1 MVFAK
6 NEDGEILPQSRRAQ
20 RNAAIAKGYVEA
32 NKNWQAYSDDLEVLK
47 ELNKQLDNN
56 GQAITDNEQRMA
68 KANEVTKNASQRAKD
83 YGKQMATNAKT
94 LTDFKRENE
103 VEKPDQQKQG
113 KWSDGLKSMAS
124 AGLSMIGNAF
134 ISAGVGMLVQG
145 AFSLLGKGIDA
156 FVHKNENLIAKGQEA
171 KESIQ
176 SQTKAYE
183 DQKASLGE
191 LTSKYTELSKGVKI
205 SGNSIKNIS
214 LTDDEYKDFLNTSN
228 QIAAAAPS
236 LTRSWDSQ
244 GNAILNAGT
253 NAEDL
258 NTQINDYLKLQRN
271 LTYYDTKKNIS
282 NQYEGYE
289 TALGTN
295 ERQKNDYKDKYD
307 AAKFKVNSM
316 QNFSNM
322 LKKQKKGEDTFSY
335 TLDQAAYDA
344 LGNTFGKAIKNYT
357 QSADGQT
364 ITLEFDGKQLDFL
377 NNEAA
382 NILSSDSSEL
392 QEAHTNLVNTQE
404 SIDAAKREMV
414 SSIKSMA
421 STIDSFDSWDDQD
434 KASEFQSQLNSM
446 LNSTDNTRLL
456 NDFKESGKDMDTWL
470 RNNIVNPM
478 STANSDEQKLW
489 EQAFEMEPKDKE
501 TVQEFAARRNNLFDQ
516 IAAISDSDFWDRDTL
531 GEAFGFNHTEYD
543 DNGKAEFVW
552 ENQDK
557 LNRIQDALKNA
568 KASKTKGD
576 ASDVRTDLNNMTPDE
591 LDIAVQVITDSDALT
606 SIDSFYEAFEKAKQ
620 AAKNMSDQAA
630 VSLDSMETKVST
642 AKSTLSSM
650 GTILTETTSAGGVS
664 KDNVKILSTAFKNVK
679 DPRGI
684 EQNVNDL
691 FTTTSDGIK
700 LNIDALKTFTEYQTE
715 ATDGDF
721 EKGIKLQTKAIA
733 EQAEETDKAW
743 KAIAKADDKE
753 AARATYNAEKDKL
766 KDARNEYL
774 SYMQSQSE
782 WQATKKQQQELL
794 SYYSQWQRAQSTENA
809 GDKYNNIVAGLKNAK
824 DAYDKG
830 LVGTDD
836 FKSFAALIS
845 PTGSDDRANFAENY
859 GKAVRYLTEDK
870 TGVNNFLADLKSK
883 GMASYDDASKRWS
896 FDIDDMSKAARSMG
910 ISKEFMSANF
920 GRLRDYGIDNN
931 FISST
936 EEGIDRVQE
945 LTSALSDEQK
955 RLEELKNTDSTN
967 TTAITAS
974 EDKVNK
980 YKQDLKETYDN
991 MGDYSEDAA
1000 QTAVDNFNSAAMG
1013 VQSYQNAIE
1022 NVKKNENLTEAQ
1034 RTSAINQLIAKQEEL
1049 AATYGTTV
1057 KELLGADVS
1066 SLMDGI
1072 ITDSASVTT
1081 ALDGI
1086 NKAYEEQNTDVTS
1099 LVDTLGKYTSEQLEG
1114 IDFNDGKWDT
1124 ELGDA
1129 EKAVESLCEKLGLT
1143 KDQARSV
1150 IEALKEA
1157 GKLKDSE
1164 ESSDSSKETTK
1175 GSWEKPQ
1182 TAEQMGFGDDPDR
1195 AAEYTHSLEALT
1207 AAHKE
1212 NDAATEKSF
1221 ETLSKYNRTQLEGIK
1236 LNDGAYNVE
1245 GMEQAEDAIQQL
1257 ADKTQLSK
1265 DQILTALEGLGILK
1279 VNTDTTDATK
1289 NLDSVVTEAKEAQNE
1304 LTDLTG
1310 KTYKFDF
1317 DSTDLDSIHQQVTD
1331 LGTEVDKYRDRDGK
1345 YHPEITGGEELQ
1357 TVYTGA
1363 ISHEQDVEY
1372 NSSDISQADSSSSI
1386 VKAAQDFMQ
1395 AKNEMDVQTQL
1406 YQKGMDNTLDQATQD
1421 ANTAFETLQQAQTD
1435 SKVKLVDTDNI
1446 QTAEDQLLKISNDD
1460 ITAKVD
1466 VEADTSEAE
1475 SDIENLQNVSGSTV
1489 TLNCDVSNEGSFEQ
1503 AKSTIESMP
1512 SDTTATID
1520 MEVNGEE
1527 DVEKATELIESAPTN
1542 GAKLVVDCEVNNKEE
1557 FDELMQAQSTANSKG
1572 ANVEVHASIK
1582 GVDVDSAATA
1592 DTEVPVK
1599 GKLEIEPYSG
1609 DAVEVNAKAN
1619 ITGVTGGEGVQVSL
1633 NAKANVTEAPTVP
1646 DTTVKATA
1654 HVDEAPTVPDAEG
1667 IANYEGIFPHV
1678 ADDAYGVAHY
1688 EGDFPTSAPT
1698 ISGTVNYYAH
1708 IIGAPSGGA
1717 IATASGTM
1725 TSVAHASGTAYNVLN
1740 MRPLSSAHAK
1750 GDVALKHDEQAIV
1763 NEVGINGHSESIV
1776 RDGVWSLIPG
1786 GAHIENLKKGDI
1798 IFSATQTDALLR
1810 HGAITGHA
1818 RAYAQG
1824 TTSGVTLTPAFASG
1838 SSTNTALDNKIK
1850 EVSTQAKDWINVA
1863 LDRLERIVEKYK
1875 DTAESDYSNY
1885 RASIKAYNSALKN
1898 LKNQLKTQK
1907 DSRAKYVTKADEV
1920 ASAVGLSDDL
1930 KKKVQNGTINIENL
1944 SEDDKKRVD
1953 AYQEW
1958 YEKILDCDKAI
1969 RQLTISQKDLA
1980 KAKVDRVTEAYDT
1993 VIGKRESKAEYYKAK
2008 QELRITQGY
2017 NQKPGSIYEKY
2028 IKNELSYTNKQK
2040 KLTDK
2045 EIKTYKGKMKEYL
2058 AENGHKTVDPEY
2070 QKMKKQLYDLET
2082 SAVKLENEAA
2092 QLRQALQDNR
2102 EQIKQWAV
2110 DRWERAGSKQDAVIN
2125 YKTVSD
2131 DPNYQIK
2138 EKDYT
2143 ERIKT
2148 NNRQII
2154 ALQKLRAEKAEYYDS
2169 YFKSGNNEEA
2179 QKYLEAI
2186 AQIDEQILKLGANTE
2201 ELKNQIME
2209 LRWKPFEDIQDD
2221 LSNVINEYQTMQ
2233 KLLGDTESFYND
2245 DGSFTE
2251 NGLTNILLIQESI
2264 DVTKQKI
2271 ANYREALDKLDEQY
2285 KNGCYSQEEYT
2296 EKSKELL
2303 NGLQQESAALSDL
2316 QQNMLTMYETQVKTE
2331 NDLLQKNIDKRLEAL
2346 DAKEKYYEYDKTLK
2360 KKSKDIN
2367 TLKAQ
2372 IAALEGTSNAA
2383 AKARLEKLKAELA
2396 ESEEDMQDTVH
2407 NHETEMKKTGFENLQ
2422 SDAEKALDNTLDALK
2437 KNTNF
2442 QQAVIGN
2449 MLSNVTANYDSTY
2462 SHLHDV
2468 MDQYGV
2474 QVSTTFDKMITK
2486 SANFN
2491 TSLVAQTKAM
2501 QDVINMATKL
2511 PANLGGTATDIVN
2524 NTAKVNG
2531 TSTGAGN
2538 VTPGK
2543 VNDTTYSLKLNASEI
2558 YLTYSHL
2565 KYSLKA
2571 TWSPSKPEHSDI
2583 EWSSTDKSVAKVS
2596 TSGVVTGVA
2605 APLSKLGLMS
2615 RDESLTRKCKIIANG
2630 GPGLAKAECTVHIMP
2645 DEHYNAI
2652 KQYADKVGID
2662 TSKEGNNL
2670 RDAMEYA
2677 YKNGAFRSN
2686 QSSTAVEGFQKAYLK
2701 DWFNALPDR
2710 PNGATDVPSGVS
2722 QLAGYFYSKG
2732 KQVTRNDMQKLAD
2745 ILQIKTPGVGSYDT
2759 WGGTLKNKILKAY
2772 KAYGYATGGVINR
2785 LVPANM
2791 ETLLGKAI
2799 ISNGDQ
2805 GFIGAKVGE
2814 TVMTEEFTRL
2824 LKPSIAAMSDFTNM
2838 FNPTTPI
2845 ATTNNDY
2852 SINNEVNINVASMS
2866 SDLDIQDVANKVST
2880 IINKNMTR
2888 DWRKLR

>member
-6 NEDGEILPQSRRAQ
+6 NEDGGILPQSRRVQ
-20 RNAAIAKGYVEA
+20 RNAAIAKGYAEA
-32 NKNWQAYSDDLEVLK
+32 NKNYQAYSDDLKVLK
-47 ELNKQLDNN
+47 DLNKQLDNN

-68 KANEVTKNASQRAKD
+68 KANEATKNASQRAKD
-83 YGKQMATNAKT
+83 YGKQIATNAKT

-214 LTDDEYKDFLNTSN
+214 LTDDEYKDFLDTSN

-258 NTQINDYLKLQRN
+258 NTQVNDYLKLQRN

-282 NQYEGYE
+282 DQYKGYE
-289 TALGTN
+289 TALGEN
-295 ERQKNDYKDKYD
+295 KGKRDEYKNAYD
-307 AAKFKVNSM
+307 AAKYKVDSV
-316 QNFSNM
+316 QKFSDM
-322 LKKQKKGEDTFSY
+322 LKKHTKGEDTITY
-335 TLDQAAYDA
+335 TLDQTAYDA
-344 LGNTFGKAIKNYT
+344 LGNTFGKAIKGYK
-357 QSADGQT
+357 QSADGQK

-382 NILSSDSSEL
+382 SVLNSDNSEL

-404 SIDAAKREMV
+404 SIDASKREMV

-446 LNSTDNTRLL
+446 LSSSDGTRLL
-456 NDFKESGKDMDTWL
+456 DNFKQSGKDMDTWL
-470 RNNIVNPM
+470 RNNVVNPM
-478 STANSDEQKLW
+478 ATATPDQQKLW
-489 EQAFEMEPKDKE
+489 SQLFEMEPKDQE
-501 TVQEFAARRNNLFDQ
+501 TVREFAARRDDVLES
-516 IAAISDSDFWDRDTL
+516 IADISQSDFWTKGTL
-531 GEAFGFNHTEYD
+531 AEAFGFAHTEYD
-543 DNGKAEFVW
+543 DNDKAYTVW
-552 ENQDK
+552 ENQNS
-557 LNRIQDALKNA
+557 LNRVRDALKGA

-576 ASDVRTDLNNMTPDE
+576 AEKVREDLKNSTQDE
-591 LDIAVQVITDSDALT
+591 LKIAVQVITDNKDLS
-606 SIDSFYEAFEKAKQ
+606 SIDEFYTAFEKAKQ

-650 GTILTETTSAGGVS
+650 GTILTETTSAGGIS
-664 KDNVKILSTAFKNVK
+664 KDNVKILSTAFKDVK

-700 LNIDALKTFTEYQTE
+700 LNIDALKTFTEYQAE

-721 EKGIKLQTKAIA
+721 EKDIKLQTKAIKD
-733 EQAEETDKAW
+733 QTDVTNKAKKAW
-743 KAIAKADDKE
+743 KEARGTEDEDDKK
-753 AARATYNAEKDKL
+753 AAYDSEKDKL

-896 FDIDDMSKAARSMG
+896 FDIDNMSKAARSMG

-931 FISST
+931 FISSI
-936 EEGIDRVQE
+936 EEGIDRTQE

-967 TTAITAS
+967 TTAISAS

-991 MGDYSEDAA
+991 MESYSEDAA
-1000 QTAVDNFNSAAMG
+1000 QNAIDNFNSSAMG
-1013 VQSYQNAIE
+1013 AQAYEEEIKRVQKNDQLTNDQRNA
-1022 NVKKNENLTEAQ
+1022 
-1034 RTSAINQLIAKQEEL
+1034 AINQLKAKQEEL
-1049 AATYGTTV
+1049 AASAGTTV
-1057 KELLGADVS
+1057 EALLGTDVS

-1195 AAEYTHSLEALT
+1195 TAEYTHSLEALT

-1265 DQILTALEGLGILK
+1265 DQILTALEGLGVLK
-1279 VNTDTTDATK
+1279 VNAPTMDATK
-1289 NLDSVVTEAKEAQNE
+1289 GLEDLVSEAKDAQDE
-1304 LTDLTG
+1304 LSDLTG
-1310 KTYKFDF
+1310 KTYTFDF
-1317 DSTDLDSIHQQVTD
+1317 DTTDLDTAHKQVAD
-1331 LGTEVDKYRDRDGK
+1331 LQEEVNKYRDRDGK
-1345 YHPEITGGEELQ
+1345 YHPEITGGEQ
-1357 TVYTGA
+1357 VQSMYKAA
-1363 ISHEQDVEY
+1363 IAQEQNAEY
-1372 NSSDISQADSSSSI
+1372 SSSAIGQSSLSSDVVQ
-1386 VKAAQDFMQ
+1386 AAQDFMQ
-1395 AKNEMDVQTQL
+1395 AKNEMDQQTQL
-1406 YQKGMDNTLDQATQD
+1406 YQNGMDNTLDQATQD
-1421 ANTAFETLQQAQTD
+1421 ANAAFETLQQAQTD
-1435 SKVKLVDTDNI
+1435 SGIKLVDTDNI
-1446 QTAEDQLLKISNDD
+1446 QTAEDQLLQLSNEDIGDKIKIDVDTTSVDDALADVQALAADGTMGSIDLDFDVNTMSIDD
-1460 ITAKVD
+1460 ISSKIEELTNEKKSLLIQND
-1466 VEADTSEAE
+1466 VEGADKVQALIDALQQVHDKQVEVVAQTQGADLVDQLQSRIAELQDKNVSIDAIVQDDKVQSLISEIAALPPEVQIAIGVDESNVGNAEAIKAQIE
-1475 SDIENLQNVSGSTV
+1475 SDPASINVNYTKGDQEPAEDQKADVNYTLGSQDPPNDKTAQV
-1489 TLNCDVSNEGSFEQ
+1489 TYTLGYQ
-1503 AKSTIESMP
+1503 APP
-1512 SDTTATID
+1512 SDK
-1520 MEVNGEE
+1520 V
-1527 DVEKATELIESAPTN
+1527 
-1542 GAKLVVDCEVNNKEE
+1542 
-1557 FDELMQAQSTANSKG
+1557 
-1572 ANVEVHASIK
+1572 
-1582 GVDVDSAATA
+1582 
-1592 DTEVPVK
+1592 
-1599 GKLEIEPYSG
+1599 
-1609 DAVEVNAKAN
+1609 
-1619 ITGVTGGEGVQVSL
+1619 
-1633 NAKANVTEAPTVP
+1633 
-1646 DTTVKATA
+1646 A
-1654 HVDEAPTVPDAEG
+1654 HVT
-1667 IANYEGIFPHV
+1667 Y
-1678 ADDAYGVAHY
+1678 
-1688 EGDFPTSAPT
+1688 
-1698 ISGTVNYYAH
+1698 
-1708 IIGAPSGGA
+1708 IGGK
-1717 IATASGTM
+1717 ASGTM

-1740 MRPLSSAHAK
+1740 MKPLSSAHAK
-1750 GDVALKHDEQAIV
+1750 GEVALKHDEQALV
-1763 NEVGINGHSESIV
+1763 NEVDINGHSESIV

-1798 IFSATQTDALLR
+1798 IFSATQTEDLLK
-1810 HGAITGHA
+1810 HGATHGHA

-1824 TTSGVTLTPAFASG
+1824 TASGVSLAPAYADGTSE
-1838 SSTNTALDNKIK
+1838 LDDTIK
-1850 EVSTQAKDWINVA
+1850 KVSTQAKDWIETA
-1863 LDRLERIVEKYK
+1863 LDRLERIVEKYQ
-1875 DTAESDYSNY
+1875 DIAESDYSNY
-1885 RASIKAYNSALKN
+1885 KSSEKNYDKALKN
-1898 LKNQLKTQK
+1898 LNKQLQTQK
-1907 DSRAKYVTKADEV
+1907 DSRAKYVAKANEV
-1920 ASAVGLSDDL
+1920 ASAVGLSDEL
-1930 KKKVQNGTINIENL
+1930 KKKVQNGTINIESL

-1969 RQLTISQKDLA
+1969 RELTKSQKDLA
-1980 KAKVDRVTEAYDT
+1980 KAKVERVIEAYDT
-1993 VIGKRESKAEYYKAK
+1993 VIGKRENKADYYKAK
-2008 QELRITQGY
+2008 QELRISQGY
-2017 NQKPGSIYEKY
+2017 NQKPGSKYEKY
-2028 IKNELSYTNKQK
+2028 MKKELYYTNEQK
-2040 KLTDK
+2040 RLTDK
-2045 EIKTYKGKMKEYL
+2045 EIKEYKGRMKEYL
-2058 AENGHKTVDPEY
+2058 KVNGHKTVDPEY
-2070 QKMKKQLYDLET
+2070 QKMKKQLYSLQTE
-2082 SAVKLENEAA
+2082 AVKLENEAA
-2092 QLRQALQDNR
+2092 EVVQALQDNR

-2110 DRWERAGSKQDAVIN
+2110 DRWERAGSKQDAVIDYAQAN
-2125 YKTVSD
+2125 D
-2131 DPNYQIK
+2131 NPEYQIN
-2138 EKDYT
+2138 EKIYQ
-2143 ERIKT
+2143 ERIKS
-2148 NNRQII
+2148 NARQIN
-2154 ALQKLRAEKAEYYDS
+2154 ALQKLRAEKAEYYDIHFS
-2169 YFKSGNNEEA
+2169 SMNNEEA
-2179 QKYLEAI
+2179 QKYLDSI
-2186 AQIDEQILKLGANTE
+2186 AQIDEQILKIGSDIEN
-2201 ELKNQIME
+2201 LKNEIME
-2209 LRWKPFEDIQDD
+2209 LRWKPFDD
-2221 LSNVINEYQTMQ
+2221 AQNKLSNVITEYQTMQ
-2233 KLLGDTESFYND
+2233 KLLGDAESFYND
-2245 DGSFTE
+2245 DGSFTT
-2251 NGLTNILLIQESI
+2251 NGLTNILLTQESI
-2264 DVTKQKI
+2264 DATKQKI
-2271 ANYREALDKLDEQY
+2271 ANYREGLNKLEEQY
-2285 KNGCYSQEEYT
+2285 KNGCYSLDEYN
-2296 EKSKELL
+2296 EKSKQLL
-2303 NGLQQESAALSDL
+2303 DGIQQESTALSEL
-2316 QQNMLTMYETQVKTE
+2316 KQNMLDMYETQIKKE
-2331 NDLLQKNIDKRLEAL
+2331 NDLLQENIDKRKDAL
-2346 DAKEKYYEYDKTLK
+2346 SAKEKYYDYDKTLK

-2367 TLKAQ
+2367 TLKSQ

-2383 AKARLEKLKAELA
+2383 AKARLEKLRAELA
-2396 ESEEDMQDTVH
+2396 
-2407 NHETEMKKTGFENLQ
+2407 
-2422 SDAEKALDNTLDALK
+2422 DAEDDMADTMHQHEVDMKNTGYENFSNEANKALDNTLDAVK
-2437 KNTNF
+2437 KNSSF
-2442 QQAVIGN
+2442 QEAIISG
-2449 MLSNVTANYDSTY
+2449 MLTNVTTNYDNTY
-2462 SHLHDV
+2462 KHLHTV

-2474 QVSTTFDKMITK
+2474 KVSSTFDTMIGK
-2486 SANFN
+2486 SADFN
-2491 TSLVAQTKAM
+2491 TSLIQQIKALET
-2501 QDVINMATKL
+2501 ISNMKVTL
-2511 PANLGGTATDIVN
+2511 PYGTSNGQGGSTTGN
-2524 NTAKVNG
+2524 NTYTGAENG
-2531 TSTGAGN
+2531 IHNTFNSNKDSTGAGN
-2538 VTPGK
+2538 ETPGT
-2543 VNDTTYSLKLNASEI
+2543 VNGKSYSFSLNKSEI
-2558 YLTYSHL
+2558 FLTPNESYKL
-2565 KYSLKA
+2565 KV
-2571 TWSPSKPEHSDI
+2571 TWSPTAPLHSDI
-2583 EWSSTDKSVAKVS
+2583 KWSSDKTDVAKVS
-2596 TSGVVTGVA
+2596 SSGKVTATKGVQTSKGGGATGILVGGLEKTFKATITAKSDFGSKTCVVHVMPDA
-2605 APLSKLGLMS
+2605 HYDAI
-2615 RDESLTRKCKIIANG
+2615 EEYANKN
-2630 GPGLAKAECTVHIMP
+2630 GLAMT
-2645 DEHYNAI
+2645 N
-2652 KQYADKVGID
+2652 DKMQAA
-2662 TSKEGNNL
+2662 L
-2670 RDAMEYA
+2670 EYA
-2677 YKNGAFRSN
+2677 YRNGGNHADKAN
-2686 QSSTAVEGFQKAYLK
+2686 IAVEGFKKAYLNDK
-2701 DWFNALPDR
+2701 PTYLKSWFNTLQNRPD
-2710 PNGATDVPSGVS
+2710 GATDVPAGVS
-2722 QLAGYFYSKG
+2722 PLIGYFNAKG
-2732 KQVTRNDMQKLAD
+2732 KKVGPKEMQQLAD
-2745 ILQIKTPGVGSYDT
+2745 ILEISTPGVKKYDSWGSA
-2759 WGGTLKNKILKAY
+2759 LKNQILQKY
-2772 KAYGYATGGVINR
+2772 KSYGFATGGIINK
-2785 LVPANM
+2785 LIPADM
-2791 ETLLGKAI
+2791 STLLGKAI

-2814 TVMTEEFTRL
+2814 SVMTEEFTRL
-2824 LKPSIAAMSDFTNM
+2824 LKPSIAAMNNFTNM
-2838 FNPTTPI
+2838 FNPVTPT
-2845 ATTNNDY
+2845 ATNNDY
-2852 SINNEVNINVASMS
+2852 TINNEVNINVANMS
-2866 SDLDIQDVANKVST
+2866 NDLDIQDVANKVST

>member
-6 NEDGEILPQSRRAQ
+6 NEDGGILPQSRRAQ
-20 RNAAIAKGYVEA
+20 RNAAIANGYAEA
-32 NKNWQAYSDDLEVLK
+32 NKNYQAYSEDLKVLEK
-47 ELNKQLDNN
+47 LNEQLDNN

-68 KANEVTKNASQRAKD
+68 KANETTKNASQRAKD
-83 YGKQMATNAKT
+83 YGKQIATNAKT

-103 VEKPDQQKQG
+103 VKEPEQQKQG

-214 LTDDEYKDFLNTSN
+214 LTDDEYKDFLDTSN

-258 NTQINDYLKLQRN
+258 NTQVNDYLKLQRN

-282 NQYEGYE
+282 DQYKGYE
-289 TALGTN
+289 TALGEN
-295 ERQKNDYKDKYD
+295 KGKQDEYKNAYD
-307 AAKFKVNSM
+307 AAKYKVDSV
-316 QNFSNM
+316 QKFSDM
-322 LKKQKKGEDTFSY
+322 LKKHTKGEDTITY
-335 TLDQAAYDA
+335 TLDQTAYDA
-344 LGNTFGKAIKNYT
+344 LGNTFGKAIKGYK
-357 QSADGQT
+357 QSADGQK

-382 NILSSDSSEL
+382 SVLNSDNSEL

-404 SIDAAKREMV
+404 SIDASKREMV

-421 STIDSFDSWDDQD
+421 STIDSFDSWEDQD

-446 LNSTDNTRLL
+446 LSSSDGTRLL
-456 NDFKESGKDMDTWL
+456 DNFKQSGKDMDTWL
-470 RNNIVNPM
+470 RNNVVNPM
-478 STANSDEQKLW
+478 ATATPDQQKLW
-489 EQAFEMEPKDKE
+489 SQLFEMEPKDQE
-501 TVQEFAARRNNLFDQ
+501 TVREFAARRDDVLES
-516 IAAISDSDFWDRDTL
+516 IADISQSDFWTKGTL
-531 GEAFGFNHTEYD
+531 AEAFGFAHTEYD
-543 DNGKAEFVW
+543 DNDKAYTVW
-552 ENQDK
+552 ENQDS
-557 LNRIQDALKNA
+557 LNRVRDALKGA

-576 ASDVRTDLNNMTPDE
+576 AEKVREDLKNATQDE
-591 LDIAVQVITDSDALT
+591 LEIAVQVITDNKDLS
-606 SIDSFYEAFEKAKQ
+606 SIDDFYTAFEKAKQ

-664 KDNVKILSTAFKNVK
+664 KDNVKILSTAFKDVK

-700 LNIDALKTFTEYQTE
+700 LNIDALKTFTEYQAE

-721 EKGIKLQTKAIA
+721 EKGIKLQTKAIKD
-733 EQAEETDKAW
+733 QTDVTNKAKKAW
-743 KAIAKADDKE
+743 EKARGTEDEDDKK
-753 AARATYNAEKDKL
+753 AAYDSEKDKL

-931 FISST
+931 FISSI
-936 EEGIDRVQE
+936 EEGIDRTQE

-967 TTAITAS
+967 TTAISAS

-991 MGDYSEDAA
+991 MESYSEDAA
-1000 QTAVDNFNSAAMG
+1000 QNAIDNFNSSAMG
-1013 VQSYQNAIE
+1013 AQAYEEEIKRVQKNDQLTNDQRNA
-1022 NVKKNENLTEAQ
+1022 
-1034 RTSAINQLIAKQEEL
+1034 AINQLKAKQEEL
-1049 AATYGTTV
+1049 AASAGTTV
-1057 KELLGADVS
+1057 EALLGTDVS

-1245 GMEQAEDAIQQL
+1245 GMEQAENAIQQL

-1265 DQILTALEGLGILK
+1265 DQILTALEGLGVLK
-1279 VNTDTTDATK
+1279 VNAPTMDATK
-1289 NLDSVVTEAKEAQNE
+1289 GLEDLVSEAKDAQDE
-1304 LTDLTG
+1304 LSDLTG
-1310 KTYKFDF
+1310 KTYTFDF
-1317 DSTDLDSIHQQVTD
+1317 DTTDLDTAHKQVAD
-1331 LGTEVDKYRDRDGK
+1331 LQEEVNKYRDRDGK
-1345 YHPEITGGEELQ
+1345 FHSEYTGGEQ
-1357 TVYTGA
+1357 VQSMYKAA
-1363 ISHEQDVEY
+1363 IAQEQNAEY
-1372 NSSDISQADSSSSI
+1372 SSSAIGQSSLSSDVVQ
-1386 VKAAQDFMQ
+1386 AAQDFMQ
-1395 AKNEMDVQTQL
+1395 AKNEMDQQTQL
-1406 YQKGMDNTLDQATQD
+1406 YQNGMDNTLDQATQD
-1421 ANTAFETLQQAQTD
+1421 ANAAFETLQQAQTD
-1435 SKVKLVDTDNI
+1435 SGIKLVDTDNI
-1446 QTAEDQLLKISNDD
+1446 QTAEDQLLQLSNEDISDKIKIDVDTTSVDDALADVQALAADGKMGSIDLDFDVNTMSIDD
-1460 ITAKVD
+1460 IDSKIEELTNQQKVLTILGDVEGADKVQALIDALQQVHDKQVEVVAQTQGADLVDQLQSRIAELQDKNVSIDAIVQDDKVQSLISEIAALPPEVQIAIGVDESNVGNAEAIKAQIESDPASVNVNYTKGDQEPAEDQKADVNYTLGSQDPPNDKTAKV
-1466 VEADTSEAE
+1466 TY
-1475 SDIENLQNVSGSTV
+1475 
-1489 TLNCDVSNEGSFEQ
+1489 TLGYQ
-1503 AKSTIESMP
+1503 APP
-1512 SDTTATID
+1512 SDK
-1520 MEVNGEE
+1520 V
-1527 DVEKATELIESAPTN
+1527 
-1542 GAKLVVDCEVNNKEE
+1542 
-1557 FDELMQAQSTANSKG
+1557 
-1572 ANVEVHASIK
+1572 
-1582 GVDVDSAATA
+1582 
-1592 DTEVPVK
+1592 
-1599 GKLEIEPYSG
+1599 
-1609 DAVEVNAKAN
+1609 
-1619 ITGVTGGEGVQVSL
+1619 
-1633 NAKANVTEAPTVP
+1633 
-1646 DTTVKATA
+1646 A
-1654 HVDEAPTVPDAEG
+1654 HVT
-1667 IANYEGIFPHV
+1667 Y
-1678 ADDAYGVAHY
+1678 
-1688 EGDFPTSAPT
+1688 
-1698 ISGTVNYYAH
+1698 
-1708 IIGAPSGGA
+1708 IGGK
-1717 IATASGTM
+1717 ASGTM
-1725 TSVAHASGTAYNVLN
+1725 TSIAHASGTAYNVLN
-1740 MRPLSSAHAK
+1740 MKPLSSAHAK
-1750 GDVALKHDEQAIV
+1750 GEVALKHDEQALV

-1786 GAHIENLKKGDI
+1786 GAHMENLKKGDI
-1798 IFSATQTDALLR
+1798 IFSAQQTEDLLKR
-1810 HGAITGHA
+1810 GATHGHA

-1824 TTSGVTLTPAFASG
+1824 TASGVTLAPAYADGTSE
-1838 SSTNTALDNKIK
+1838 LDDTIK
-1850 EVSTQAKDWINVA
+1850 KVSTQAKDWIETA
-1863 LDRLERIVEKYK
+1863 LDRLERIVEKYQ
-1875 DTAESDYSNY
+1875 DIAESDYSNY
-1885 RASIKAYNSALKN
+1885 KSSEKNYNKALKN
-1898 LKNQLKTQK
+1898 LNKQLQTQK
-1907 DSRAKYVTKADEV
+1907 DSRAKYVAKANEV
-1920 ASAVGLSDDL
+1920 ASAVGLSDEL
-1930 KKKVQNGTINIENL
+1930 KKKVQNGTINIESL

-1969 RQLTISQKDLA
+1969 RELTKSQKDLA
-1980 KAKVDRVTEAYDT
+1980 KAKVERVIEAYDT
-1993 VIGKRESKAEYYKAK
+1993 VIGKRENKADYYKAK
-2008 QELRITQGY
+2008 QELRISQGY
-2017 NQKPGSIYEKY
+2017 NQKPGSKYEKY
-2028 IKNELSYTNKQK
+2028 MKKELYYTNEQK
-2040 KLTDK
+2040 RLTDK
-2045 EIKTYKGKMKEYL
+2045 EIKEYKGRMKEYL
-2058 AENGHKTVDPEY
+2058 KVNGHKTVDPEY
-2070 QKMKKQLYDLET
+2070 QKMKKQLYSLQTE
-2082 SAVKLENEAA
+2082 AVKLENEAA
-2092 QLRQALQDNR
+2092 ELVQALQDNR

-2110 DRWERAGSKQDAVIN
+2110 DRWDRAGSKQDAVIDYAKAN
-2125 YKTVSD
+2125 D
-2131 DPNYQIK
+2131 NPEYQIN
-2138 EKDYT
+2138 EKIYQ
-2143 ERIKT
+2143 ERIKS
-2148 NNRQII
+2148 NARQIN
-2154 ALQKLRAEKAEYYDS
+2154 ALQKLRAEKAEYYDIHFS
-2169 YFKSGNNEEA
+2169 SMNNEEA
-2179 QKYLEAI
+2179 QKYLDSI
-2186 AQIDEQILKLGANTE
+2186 AQIDEQILKIGSDIEN
-2201 ELKNQIME
+2201 LKNEIME
-2209 LRWKPFEDIQDD
+2209 LRWKPFDDAQDK
-2221 LSNVINEYQTMQ
+2221 LSNVITEYQTMQ
-2233 KLLGDTESFYND
+2233 KLLGDAESFYND
-2245 DGSFTE
+2245 DGSFTT
-2251 NGLTNILLIQESI
+2251 NGLTNILLTQESI
-2264 DVTKQKI
+2264 DATKQKI
-2271 ANYREALDKLDEQY
+2271 ANYREGLNKLEEQY
-2285 KNGCYSQEEYT
+2285 KNGCYSLDEYN
-2296 EKSKELL
+2296 EKSKQLL
-2303 NGLQQESAALSDL
+2303 DGIQQESTALSEL
-2316 QQNMLTMYETQVKTE
+2316 KQNMLDMYETQIKKE
-2331 NDLLQKNIDKRLEAL
+2331 NDLLQENIDKRKDAL
-2346 DAKEKYYEYDKTLK
+2346 SAKEKYYDYDKTLK

-2367 TLKAQ
+2367 TLKSQ

-2383 AKARLEKLKAELA
+2383 AKARLEKLRAELA
-2396 ESEEDMQDTVH
+2396 
-2407 NHETEMKKTGFENLQ
+2407 
-2422 SDAEKALDNTLDALK
+2422 DAEDDMADTMHQHEVDMKNTGYENFSNEANKALDNTLDAVK
-2437 KNTNF
+2437 KNSSF
-2442 QQAVIGN
+2442 QEAIISG
-2449 MLSNVTANYDSTY
+2449 MLTNVTTNYDNTY
-2462 SHLHDV
+2462 KHLHTV

-2474 QVSTTFDKMITK
+2474 KVSSTFDTMIGK
-2486 SANFN
+2486 SADFN
-2491 TSLVAQTKAM
+2491 TSLIQQIKALET
-2501 QDVINMATKL
+2501 ISNMKVTL
-2511 PANLGGTATDIVN
+2511 PYGTSNGQGGSTTGN
-2524 NTAKVNG
+2524 NTYTGAENG
-2531 TSTGAGN
+2531 IHNTFNSNKDSTGAGN
-2538 VTPGK
+2538 ETPGT
-2543 VNDTTYSLKLNASEI
+2543 VNNKKYSLKLNATDI
-2558 YLTYSHL
+2558 YLTYDHI
-2565 KYSLKA
+2565 KQQLKA

-2583 EWSSTDKSVAKVS
+2583 EWKSSDESIAKVS
-2596 TSGVVTGVA
+2596 SDGTVRGVSSGVD
-2605 APLSKLGLMS
+2605 KNGLMA
-2615 RDESLTRKCKIIANG
+2615 RDESKTRKCIITAIG
-2630 GPGLAKAECTVHIMP
+2630 GGGLAKATCTVHIMP
-2645 DEHYNAI
+2645 NAHYEAI
-2652 KQYADKVGID
+2652 KSYAANAGIDVTSGDNLRAAMQYA
-2662 TSKEGNNL
+2662 
-2670 RDAMEYA
+2670 YQ
-2677 YKNGAFRSN
+2677 NGANHSY
-2686 QSSTAVEGFQKAYLK
+2686 QSDVAVEGFKKAYLK
-2701 DWFNALPDR
+2701 DWTNSLSNRPD
-2710 PNGATDVPSGVS
+2710 GATDVPAGVS
-2722 QLAGYFYSKG
+2722 PLIGYFNSKG
-2732 KQVTRNDMQKLAD
+2732 KKVGPKEMQQLAD
-2745 ILQIKTPGVGSYDT
+2745 ILEISTPGVKKYDSWGSA
-2759 WGGTLKNKILKAY
+2759 LKNQILQKY
-2772 KAYGYATGGVINR
+2772 KSYGFATGGIINK
-2785 LVPANM
+2785 LIPADM
-2791 ETLLGKAI
+2791 STLLGKAI

-2814 TVMTEEFTRL
+2814 SVMTEEFTRL
-2824 LKPSIAAMSDFTNM
+2824 LKPSIAAMNNFTNM
-2838 FNPTTPI
+2838 FNPVTPT
-2845 ATTNNDY
+2845 ATNNDY
-2852 SINNEVNINVASMS
+2852 TINNEVNINVANMS
-2866 SDLDIQDVANKVST
+2866 NDLDIQDVANKVST

>member
-214 LTDDEYKDFLNTSN
+214 LTDDEYKDFLDTSN

-258 NTQINDYLKLQRN
+258 NTQVNDYLKLQRN

-282 NQYEGYE
+282 DQYKGYE
-289 TALGTN
+289 TALG
-295 ERQKNDYKDKYD
+295 KNNGKRDEYKNAYD
-307 AAKFKVNSM
+307 AAKYKVDSV
-316 QNFSNM
+316 QKFSDM
-322 LKKQKKGEDTFSY
+322 LKKHTKGEDTITY
-335 TLDQAAYDA
+335 TLDQTAYDA
-344 LGNTFGKAIKNYT
+344 LGNTFGKAIKGYK
-357 QSADGQT
+357 QSADGQK

-382 NILSSDSSEL
+382 SVLNSDNSEL
-392 QEAHTNLVNTQE
+392 QKAHTNLVNTQE
-404 SIDAAKREMV
+404 SIDASKREMV

-421 STIDSFDSWDDQD
+421 STIDSFDSWKDQD

-446 LNSTDNTRLL
+446 LSSTDNTRLL

-478 STANSDEQKLW
+478 ATATPDQQKLW
-489 EQAFEMEPKDKE
+489 SQLFEMEPKDQE
-501 TVQEFAARRNNLFDQ
+501 TVREFAARRHDVLES
-516 IAAISDSDFWDRDTL
+516 IAGISQSDFWTEDTL
-531 GEAFGFNHTEYD
+531 GEAFGFAHTEYD
-543 DNGKAEFVW
+543 ENDKAHTVW
-552 ENQDK
+552 ENKDK
-557 LNRIQDALKNA
+557 LNRVEEALKNA
-568 KASKTKGD
+568 KSSKIKGD
-576 ASDVRTDLNNMTPDE
+576 ASDVRKDLNNMTPDE
-591 LDIAVQVITDSDALT
+591 LEIAVQVITDNKDLS
-606 SIDSFYEAFEKAKQ
+606 SIDDFYTAFEKAKQ
-620 AAKNMSDQAA
+620 AAKDMSDQAA

-700 LNIDALKTFTEYQTE
+700 LNIDALKTFTEYQAE

-721 EKGIKLQTKAIA
+721 EKDIKLQTKAIA

-753 AARATYNAEKDKL
+753 AARATYDAEKDKL
-766 KDARNEYL
+766 KDARDEYL

-1022 NVKKNENLTEAQ
+1022 NVKKNENLTESQ

-1049 AATYGTTV
+1049 AAKYGTTV
-1057 KELLGADVS
+1057 QELLGTDVS

-1129 EKAVESLCEKLGLT
+1129 EKAVESLCDKLGLT
-1143 KDQARSV
+1143 KDQTQEV
-1150 IEALKEA
+1150 IKALKEA
-1157 GKLKDSE
+1157 GKLKNSTDSSD
-1164 ESSDSSKETTK
+1164 ESS
-1175 GSWEKPQ
+1175 
-1182 TAEQMGFGDDPDR
+1182 
-1195 AAEYTHSLEALT
+1195 
-1207 AAHKE
+1207 
-1212 NDAATEKSF
+1212 NTEK
-1221 ETLSKYNRTQLEGIK
+1221 IK
-1236 LNDGAYNVE
+1236 N
-1245 GMEQAEDAIQQL
+1245 
-1257 ADKTQLSK
+1257 
-1265 DQILTALEGLGILK
+1265 
-1279 VNTDTTDATK
+1279 
-1289 NLDSVVTEAKEAQNE
+1289 EAKEAQEDFNS
-1304 LTDLTG
+1304 LTG
-1310 KTYKFDF
+1310 KSYKIDL
-1317 DSTDLDSIHQQVTD
+1317 DTTDLDTAHKQVED
-1331 LGTEVDKYRDRDGK
+1331 LSSEVDKYRDRDGK

-1357 TVYTGA
+1357 TMYTGA

-1372 NSSDISQADSSSSI
+1372 NSSDISQADSSSNI

-1421 ANTAFETLQQAQTD
+1421 ANAAFETLQQAQTD
-1435 SKVKLVDTDNI
+1435 SGIKLVDTDNI
-1446 QTAEDQLLKISNDD
+1446 QTAEDQLLQLSNEDIGDKIKIDVDTSSVDDALADVQALAADGKMGSIDLDFDVNTMSIDD
-1460 ITAKVD
+1460 ISSKIEELTNEKKSLLIQND
-1466 VEADTSEAE
+1466 VEGADKIQALIDALQQVHDKQVEVVAQTQGADLVDQLQSRIAELQDKNISIDAIVQDDKVQSLISEIAALPPEVQIAIGVDESNVGNAEAIKAQIE
-1475 SDIENLQNVSGSTV
+1475 SD
-1489 TLNCDVSNEGSFEQ
+1489 
-1503 AKSTIESMP
+1503 P
-1512 SDTTATID
+1512 
-1520 MEVNGEE
+1520 
-1527 DVEKATELIESAPTN
+1527 
-1542 GAKLVVDCEVNNKEE
+1542 
-1557 FDELMQAQSTANSKG
+1557 
-1572 ANVEVHASIK
+1572 ASIT
-1582 GVDVDSAATA
+1582 VNY
-1592 DTEVPVK
+1592 VK
-1599 GKLEIEPYSG
+1599 GKEPEKADDIEG
-1609 DAVEVNAKAN
+1609 KAN
-1619 ITGVTGGEGVQVSL
+1619 FTLGEHPTQAPDISGV
-1633 NAKANVTEAPTVP
+1633 
-1646 DTTVKATA
+1646 
-1654 HVDEAPTVPDAEG
+1654 
-1667 IANYEGIFPHV
+1667 ANYSLGSYPK
-1678 ADDAYGVAHY
+1678 
-1688 EGDFPTSAPT
+1688 TAPT
-1698 ISGTVNYYAH
+1698 IFGTAVYTKK
-1708 IIGAPSGGA
+1708 IQ
-1717 IATASGTM
+1717 ASGTM

-1750 GDVALKHDEQAIV
+1750 GDVALKHDEQALI
-1763 NEVGINGHSESIV
+1763 NEVCINGHSESIV

-1798 IFSATQTDALLR
+1798 IFSATQTEDLLK
-1810 HGAITGHA
+1810 HGATHGHA

-1824 TTSGVTLTPAFASG
+1824 TASSVTLAPAYADGTSE
-1838 SSTNTALDNKIK
+1838 LDDTIK
-1850 EVSTQAKDWINVA
+1850 KVSTQAKDWIETA
-1863 LDRLERIVEKYK
+1863 LDRLERIVEKYQ
-1875 DTAESDYSNY
+1875 DIAESDYSNY
-1885 RASIKAYNSALKN
+1885 KSSEKNYDKALKN
-1898 LKNQLKTQK
+1898 LNKQLQTQK
-1907 DSRAKYVTKADEV
+1907 DSRAKYVAKANEV
-1920 ASAVGLSDDL
+1920 ASAVGLSDEL
-1930 KKKVQNGTINIENL
+1930 KKKVQNGTINIESL

-1969 RQLTISQKDLA
+1969 RELTKSQKDLA
-1980 KAKVDRVTEAYDT
+1980 KAKVERVIEAYDT
-1993 VIGKRESKAEYYKAK
+1993 VIGKRENKADYYKAK
-2008 QELRITQGY
+2008 QELRISQGY
-2017 NQKPGSIYEKY
+2017 NQKPGSKYEKY
-2028 IKNELSYTNKQK
+2028 MKKELYYTNEQK
-2040 KLTDK
+2040 RLTDK
-2045 EIKTYKGKMKEYL
+2045 EIKEYKGRMKEYL
-2058 AENGHKTVDPEY
+2058 KVNGHKTVDPEY
-2070 QKMKKQLYDLET
+2070 QKMKKQLYSLQTE
-2082 SAVKLENEAA
+2082 AVKLENEAA
-2092 QLRQALQDNR
+2092 ELVQALQDNR

-2110 DRWERAGSKQDAVIN
+2110 DRWDRAGSKQDAVIDYAKAN
-2125 YKTVSD
+2125 D
-2131 DPNYQIK
+2131 NPEYQIN
-2138 EKDYT
+2138 EKIYQ
-2143 ERIKT
+2143 ERIKS
-2148 NNRQII
+2148 NARQIN
-2154 ALQKLRAEKAEYYDS
+2154 ALQKLRAEKAEYYDTHFS
-2169 YFKSGNNEEA
+2169 SMNNEEA
-2179 QKYLEAI
+2179 QKYLNSI
-2186 AQIDEQILKLGANTE
+2186 AQIDEQILKIGSDIEN
-2201 ELKNQIME
+2201 LKNEIME
-2209 LRWKPFEDIQDD
+2209 LRWKPFDDAQDK
-2221 LSNVINEYQTMQ
+2221 LSNVITEYQTMQ
-2233 KLLGDTESFYND
+2233 KLLGDAESFYND
-2245 DGSFTE
+2245 DGSFTT
-2251 NGLTNILLIQESI
+2251 NGLTNILLTQESI
-2264 DVTKQKI
+2264 DATKQKI
-2271 ANYREALDKLDEQY
+2271 ANYREGLNKLEEQY
-2285 KNGCYSQEEYT
+2285 KNGCYSLDEYN
-2296 EKSKELL
+2296 EKSKQLL
-2303 NGLQQESAALSDL
+2303 DGIQQESTALSEL
-2316 QQNMLTMYETQVKTE
+2316 KQNMLDMYETQIKKE
-2331 NDLLQKNIDKRLEAL
+2331 NDLLQENIDKRKDAL
-2346 DAKEKYYEYDKTLK
+2346 SAKEKYYDYDKTLK

-2367 TLKAQ
+2367 TLKSQ

-2383 AKARLEKLKAELA
+2383 AKARLEKLRAELA
-2396 ESEEDMQDTVH
+2396 
-2407 NHETEMKKTGFENLQ
+2407 
-2422 SDAEKALDNTLDALK
+2422 DAEDDMADTMHQHEVDMKNTGYENFSNEANKALDNTLDAVK
-2437 KNTNF
+2437 KNSSF
-2442 QQAVIGN
+2442 QEAIING
-2449 MLSNVTANYDSTY
+2449 MLTNVTTNYDNTY
-2462 SHLHDV
+2462 KHLHTV

-2474 QVSTTFDKMITK
+2474 KVSGTFDTMIGK
-2486 SANFN
+2486 SADFN
-2491 TSLVAQTKAM
+2491 TSLIQQIKALET
-2501 QDVINMATKL
+2501 ISNMKVTL
-2511 PANLGGTATDIVN
+2511 PYGTSNGQGGSTTGN
-2524 NTAKVNG
+2524 NTYTGAENG
-2531 TSTGAGN
+2531 IHNTFNSNKDSTGAGN
-2538 VTPGK
+2538 ETPGT
-2543 VNDTTYSLKLNASEI
+2543 VNNKKYSLKLNATDI
-2558 YLTYSHL
+2558 YLTYDHI
-2565 KYSLKA
+2565 KQQLKA

-2583 EWSSTDKSVAKVS
+2583 EWKSSDESIAKVS
-2596 TSGVVTGVA
+2596 SDGTVRGVSSG
-2605 APLSKLGLMS
+2605 LDKNGLMA
-2615 RDESLTRKCKIIANG
+2615 RDESKTRKCIITAIG
-2630 GPGLAKAECTVHIMP
+2630 GGGLAKATCTVHVMP
-2645 DEHYNAI
+2645 NAHYEAI
-2652 KQYADKVGID
+2652 KSYAANAGIDVTSGDNLRAAMQYA
-2662 TSKEGNNL
+2662 
-2670 RDAMEYA
+2670 YQ
-2677 YKNGAFRSN
+2677 NGANHSY
-2686 QSSTAVEGFQKAYLK
+2686 QSDVAVEGFKKAYLK
-2701 DWFNALPDR
+2701 DWTSSLPNR
-2710 PNGATDVPSGVS
+2710 PDGATDIPSGVS
-2722 QLAGYFYSKG
+2722 QLVGYFNSKG
-2732 KQVTRNDMQKLAD
+2732 KKVGPKEMQQLAD
-2745 ILQIKTPGVGSYDT
+2745 ILGISTPGVKKYDSWGSA
-2759 WGGTLKNKILKAY
+2759 LKNQILQKY
-2772 KAYGYATGGVINR
+2772 KSYGFATGGIINK
-2785 LVPANM
+2785 LIPADM
-2791 ETLLGKAI
+2791 GTLLGKAI

-2814 TVMTEEFTRL
+2814 SVMTEEFTRL
-2824 LKPSIAAMSDFTNM
+2824 LKPSIAAMNNFTNM
-2838 FNPTTPI
+2838 FNPVTPT
-2845 ATTNNDY
+2845 ATNNDY
-2852 SINNEVNINVASMS
+2852 TINNEVNINVANMS
-2866 SDLDIQDVANKVST
+2866 NDLDIQDVANKVST

>member
-6 NEDGEILPQSRRAQ
+6 NEDGGILPQSRRAQ
-20 RNAAIAKGYVEA
+20 RNAAIANGYAEA
-32 NKNWQAYSDDLEVLK
+32 NKNYQAYSEDLKVLEK
-47 ELNKQLDNN
+47 LNEQLDNN

-68 KANEVTKNASQRAKD
+68 KANETTKNASQRAKD
-83 YGKQMATNAKT
+83 YGKQIATNAKT

-103 VEKPDQQKQG
+103 VKEPEQQKQG

-214 LTDDEYKDFLNTSN
+214 LTDDEYKDFLDTSN

-258 NTQINDYLKLQRN
+258 NTQVNDYLKLQRN

-282 NQYEGYE
+282 DQYKGYE
-289 TALGTN
+289 TALGEN
-295 ERQKNDYKDKYD
+295 KGKQDEYKNAYD
-307 AAKFKVNSM
+307 AAKYKVDSV
-316 QNFSNM
+316 QKFSDM
-322 LKKQKKGEDTFSY
+322 LKKHTKGEDTITY
-335 TLDQAAYDA
+335 TLDQTAYDA
-344 LGNTFGKAIKNYT
+344 LGNTFGKAIKGYK
-357 QSADGQT
+357 QSADGQK

-382 NILSSDSSEL
+382 SVLNSDNSEL

-404 SIDAAKREMV
+404 SIDASKREMV

-421 STIDSFDSWDDQD
+421 STIDSFDSWEDQD

-446 LNSTDNTRLL
+446 LSSSDGTRLL
-456 NDFKESGKDMDTWL
+456 DNFKQSGKDMDTWL
-470 RNNIVNPM
+470 RNNVVNPM
-478 STANSDEQKLW
+478 ATATPDQQKLW
-489 EQAFEMEPKDKE
+489 SQLFEMEPKDQE
-501 TVQEFAARRNNLFDQ
+501 TVREFAARRDDVLES
-516 IAAISDSDFWDRDTL
+516 IADISQSDFWTKGTL
-531 GEAFGFNHTEYD
+531 AEAFGFAHTEYD
-543 DNGKAEFVW
+543 DNDKAYTVW
-552 ENQDK
+552 ENQDS
-557 LNRIQDALKNA
+557 LNRVRDALKGA

-576 ASDVRTDLNNMTPDE
+576 AEKVREDLKNATQDE
-591 LDIAVQVITDSDALT
+591 LEIAVQVITDNKDLS
-606 SIDSFYEAFEKAKQ
+606 SIDDFYTAFEKAKQ

-664 KDNVKILSTAFKNVK
+664 KDNVKILSTAFKDVK

-700 LNIDALKTFTEYQTE
+700 LNIDALKTFTEYQAE
-715 ATDGDF
+715 ATDGNF
-721 EKGIKLQTKAIA
+721 EKGIKLQTKAIKD
-733 EQAEETDKAW
+733 QTDVTNKAKKAW
-743 KAIAKADDKE
+743 EKARGTEDEDDKK
-753 AARATYNAEKDKL
+753 AAYDSEKDKL

-782 WQATKKQQQELL
+782 WQVTKKQQQELL

-1245 GMEQAEDAIQQL
+1245 GMEQAENAIQQL

-1265 DQILTALEGLGILK
+1265 DQILTALEGLGVLK
-1279 VNTDTTDATK
+1279 VNAPTMDATK
-1289 NLDSVVTEAKEAQNE
+1289 GLEDLVSEAKDAQDE
-1304 LTDLTG
+1304 LSDLTG
-1310 KTYKFDF
+1310 KTYTFDF
-1317 DSTDLDSIHQQVTD
+1317 DTTDLDTAHKQVAD
-1331 LGTEVDKYRDRDGK
+1331 LQEEVNKYRDRDGK
-1345 YHPEITGGEELQ
+1345 FHSEYTGGEQ
-1357 TVYTGA
+1357 VQSMYKAA
-1363 ISHEQDVEY
+1363 IAQEQNAEY
-1372 NSSDISQADSSSSI
+1372 SSSAIGQSSLSSDVVQ
-1386 VKAAQDFMQ
+1386 AAQDFMQ
-1395 AKNEMDVQTQL
+1395 AKNEMDQQTQL
-1406 YQKGMDNTLDQATQD
+1406 YQNGMDNTLDQATQD
-1421 ANTAFETLQQAQTD
+1421 ANAAFETLQQAQTD
-1435 SKVKLVDTDNI
+1435 SGIKLVDTDNI
-1446 QTAEDQLLKISNDD
+1446 QTAEDQLLQLSNEDISDKIKIDVDTTSVDDALADVQALAADGKMGSIDLDFDVNTMSIDD
-1460 ITAKVD
+1460 IDSKIEELTNQQKVLTILGDVEGADKVQAFIDALQQVHDKQVEVVAQTQGADLVDQLQSRIAELQDENVSIDAIVQDDKVQSLISEIAALPPEVQIAIGVDESNVGNAEAIKAQIESDPASVNVNYTKGDQEPAEDQKADVNYTLGSQDPPNDKTAKV
-1466 VEADTSEAE
+1466 TY
-1475 SDIENLQNVSGSTV
+1475 
-1489 TLNCDVSNEGSFEQ
+1489 TLGYQ
-1503 AKSTIESMP
+1503 APP
-1512 SDTTATID
+1512 SDK
-1520 MEVNGEE
+1520 V
-1527 DVEKATELIESAPTN
+1527 
-1542 GAKLVVDCEVNNKEE
+1542 
-1557 FDELMQAQSTANSKG
+1557 
-1572 ANVEVHASIK
+1572 
-1582 GVDVDSAATA
+1582 
-1592 DTEVPVK
+1592 
-1599 GKLEIEPYSG
+1599 
-1609 DAVEVNAKAN
+1609 
-1619 ITGVTGGEGVQVSL
+1619 
-1633 NAKANVTEAPTVP
+1633 
-1646 DTTVKATA
+1646 A
-1654 HVDEAPTVPDAEG
+1654 HVT
-1667 IANYEGIFPHV
+1667 Y
-1678 ADDAYGVAHY
+1678 
-1688 EGDFPTSAPT
+1688 
-1698 ISGTVNYYAH
+1698 
-1708 IIGAPSGGA
+1708 IGGK
-1717 IATASGTM
+1717 ASGTM
-1725 TSVAHASGTAYNVLN
+1725 TSIAHASGTAYNVLN
-1740 MRPLSSAHAK
+1740 MKPLSSAHAK
-1750 GDVALKHDEQAIV
+1750 GEVALKHDEQALV

-1786 GAHIENLKKGDI
+1786 GAHMENLKKGDI
-1798 IFSATQTDALLR
+1798 IFSAQQTEDLLKR
-1810 HGAITGHA
+1810 GATHGHA

-1824 TTSGVTLTPAFASG
+1824 TASGVTLAPAYADGTSE
-1838 SSTNTALDNKIK
+1838 LDDTIK
-1850 EVSTQAKDWINVA
+1850 KVSTQAKDWIETA
-1863 LDRLERIVEKYK
+1863 LDRLERIVEKYQ
-1875 DTAESDYSNY
+1875 DIAESDYSNY
-1885 RASIKAYNSALKN
+1885 KSSEKNYNKALKN
-1898 LKNQLKTQK
+1898 LNKQLQTQK
-1907 DSRAKYVTKADEV
+1907 DSRAKYVAKANEV
-1920 ASAVGLSDDL
+1920 ASAVGLSDEL
-1930 KKKVQNGTINIENL
+1930 KKKVQNGTINIESL

-1969 RQLTISQKDLA
+1969 RELTKSQKDLA
-1980 KAKVDRVTEAYDT
+1980 KAKVERVIEAYDT
-1993 VIGKRESKAEYYKAK
+1993 VIGKRENKADYYKAK
-2008 QELRITQGY
+2008 QELRISQGY
-2017 NQKPGSIYEKY
+2017 NQKPGSKYEKY
-2028 IKNELSYTNKQK
+2028 MKKELYYTNEQK
-2040 KLTDK
+2040 RLTDK
-2045 EIKTYKGKMKEYL
+2045 EIKEYKGRMKEYL
-2058 AENGHKTVDPEY
+2058 KVNGHKTVDPEY
-2070 QKMKKQLYDLET
+2070 QKMKKQLYSLQTE
-2082 SAVKLENEAA
+2082 AVKLENEAA
-2092 QLRQALQDNR
+2092 ELVQALQDNR

-2110 DRWERAGSKQDAVIN
+2110 DRWDRAGSKQDAVIDYAKAN
-2125 YKTVSD
+2125 D
-2131 DPNYQIK
+2131 NPEYQIN
-2138 EKDYT
+2138 EKIYQ
-2143 ERIKT
+2143 ERIKS
-2148 NNRQII
+2148 NARQIN
-2154 ALQKLRAEKAEYYDS
+2154 ALQKLRAEKAEYYDIHFS
-2169 YFKSGNNEEA
+2169 SMNNEEA
-2179 QKYLEAI
+2179 QKYLDSI
-2186 AQIDEQILKLGANTE
+2186 AQIDEQILKIGSDIEN
-2201 ELKNQIME
+2201 LKNEIME
-2209 LRWKPFEDIQDD
+2209 LRWKPFDDAQDK
-2221 LSNVINEYQTMQ
+2221 LSNVITEYQTMQ
-2233 KLLGDTESFYND
+2233 KLLGDAESFYND
-2245 DGSFTE
+2245 DGSFTT
-2251 NGLTNILLIQESI
+2251 NGLTNILLTQESI
-2264 DVTKQKI
+2264 DATKQKI
-2271 ANYREALDKLDEQY
+2271 ANYREGLNKLEEQY
-2285 KNGCYSQEEYT
+2285 KNGCYSLDEYN
-2296 EKSKELL
+2296 EKSKQLL
-2303 NGLQQESAALSDL
+2303 DGIQQESTALSEL
-2316 QQNMLTMYETQVKTE
+2316 KQNMLDMYETQIKKE
-2331 NDLLQKNIDKRLEAL
+2331 NDLLQENIDKRKDAL
-2346 DAKEKYYEYDKTLK
+2346 SAKEKYYDYDKTLK

-2367 TLKAQ
+2367 TLKSQ

-2383 AKARLEKLKAELA
+2383 AKARLEKLRAELA
-2396 ESEEDMQDTVH
+2396 
-2407 NHETEMKKTGFENLQ
+2407 
-2422 SDAEKALDNTLDALK
+2422 DAEDDMADTMHQHEVDMKNTGYENFSNEANKALDNTLDAVK
-2437 KNTNF
+2437 KNSSF
-2442 QQAVIGN
+2442 QEAIISG
-2449 MLSNVTANYDSTY
+2449 MLTNVTTNYDNTY
-2462 SHLHDV
+2462 KHLHTV

-2474 QVSTTFDKMITK
+2474 KVSSTFDTMIGK
-2486 SANFN
+2486 SADFN
-2491 TSLVAQTKAM
+2491 TSLIQQIKALET
-2501 QDVINMATKL
+2501 ISNMKVTL
-2511 PANLGGTATDIVN
+2511 PYGTSNGQGGSTAGN
-2524 NTAKVNG
+2524 NTYTGAENG
-2531 TSTGAGN
+2531 IHNTFNSNKDSTGAGN
-2538 VTPGK
+2538 ETPGT
-2543 VNDTTYSLKLNASEI
+2543 VNGKSYSFSLNKSEI
-2558 YLTYSHL
+2558 FLTPNESYKL
-2565 KYSLKA
+2565 KV
-2571 TWSPSKPEHSDI
+2571 TWSPTAPLHSDI
-2583 EWSSTDKSVAKVS
+2583 KWSSDKTDVAKVS
-2596 TSGVVTGVA
+2596 SSGKVTATKGVQTSKGGGVTGVLVGGLEKTFKA
-2605 APLSKLGLMS
+2605 TITAKSDFGSKTCVVHVMP
-2615 RDESLTRKCKIIANG
+2615 DAHYDAIEEYANKN
-2630 GPGLAKAECTVHIMP
+2630 GLAMT
-2645 DEHYNAI
+2645 N
-2652 KQYADKVGID
+2652 DKMQ
-2662 TSKEGNNL
+2662 EAL
-2670 RDAMEYA
+2670 EYA
-2677 YKNGAFRSN
+2677 YRNGGNHADKADI
-2686 QSSTAVEGFQKAYLK
+2686 AVEGFKKAYLNDK
-2701 DWFNALPDR
+2701 PAYLKSWFNTLPNR
-2710 PNGATDVPSGVS
+2710 PDGATDVPAGVS
-2722 QLAGYFYSKG
+2722 QLVGYFNSKG
-2732 KQVTRNDMQKLAD
+2732 KKVGPKEMQQLAD
-2745 ILQIKTPGVGSYDT
+2745 ILEIPTPGVKKYDS
-2759 WGGTLKNKILKAY
+2759 WGTTLKNQILQKY
-2772 KAYGYATGGVINR
+2772 RSYGYATGGVINR
-2785 LVPANM
+2785 LIPANM
-2791 ETLLGKAI
+2791 DTLLGKAI

-2805 GFIGAKVGE
+2805 GFVGAKVGE
-2814 TVMTEEFTRL
+2814 SVMTEEFTRL
-2824 LKPSIAAMSDFTNM
+2824 LKPSIAAMNDFTNM

-2852 SINNEVNINVASMS
+2852 TVNNEVNINVASMN